1 MDAVENTEAHARQ
14 IQRDIERTR
23 EEMDQTLSALEEK
36 LAPSEILH
44 QGAETV
50 RERLRTGVSDTVDT
64 LKRHPA
70 PIALAA
76 ALIGARIAFRPS
88 AADLRQRQ
96 AEQDIERAWTLI
108 GAAFEKAKDS
118 SQASMTRLQELGR
131 DAIKDPARYAGPA
144 MLALQEFARLTGE
157 GTWRTVQRAGEES
170 RLVSRALRRE
180 AAAAPLGAFVVLGL
194 GAAMALLGARGLR
207 ALRSKPRGVRYGAGV
222 STMSTTPCGSTSAA
236 DI

>member
-1 MDAVENTEAHARQ
+1 MDGVENTEAQARQ

-50 RERLRTGVSDTVDT
+50 RERVRTGVADTVET

-96 AEQDIERAWTLI
+96 AEEDIERAWSLI
-108 GAAFEKAKDS
+108 GTALAKAKDN
-118 SQASMTRLQELGR
+118 SQVGIARLQELGR
-131 DAIKDPARYAGPA
+131 DVIDDPARYAGPA
-144 MLALQEFARLTGE
+144 LQALQEFARLTGE

-170 RLVSRALRRE
+170 RVVGRALRRE
-180 AAAAPLGAFVVLGL
+180 AAAAPLGSLVVLGL
-194 GAAMALLGARGLR
+194 GAAMAMLGLRGLR
-207 ALRSKPRGVRYGAGV
+207 ALRARPRAVRRYAGVRT
-222 STMSTTPCGSTSAA
+222 SRTTPCASTGA